1 VTLRYRLEADL
12 ERLLRQREEASQGRC
27 DACGASTAVLI
38 REEVEGIVSERCP
51 ECRAQGAV
59 P

>member
-1 VTLRYRLEADL
+1 MTLRYRLEADL
-12 ERLLRQREEASQGRC
+12 ERLLRQREETSQGRC
-27 DACGASTAVLI
+27 DACGVLSAVLI
-38 REEVEGIVSERCP
+38 REEVEGLVCERCP